1 MLKKR
6 NLILISEKKKVLT
19 VLAGLIILLI
29 LDYFTDYSIRIKSV
43 IFLIIFLSFISLREN
58 FTFNLKKIHDISDL
72 GICIFL
78 FILVI
83 ILQNRLLN
91 YEIIS
96 MDVPS
101 YLVASQDVTFNNFL
115 LKINGSQKVQY
126 FYIFISY

>member
-1 MLKKR
+1 MLKKG

-58 FTFNLKKIHDISDL
+58 FTFNLKKIQHIGDL
-72 GICIFL
+72 GIGIFL

-96 MDVPS
+96 IDVPS
-101 YLVASQDVTFNNFL
+101 YLVASQNITVNNLPFE
-115 LKINGSQKVQY
+115 S
-126 FYIFISY
+126 